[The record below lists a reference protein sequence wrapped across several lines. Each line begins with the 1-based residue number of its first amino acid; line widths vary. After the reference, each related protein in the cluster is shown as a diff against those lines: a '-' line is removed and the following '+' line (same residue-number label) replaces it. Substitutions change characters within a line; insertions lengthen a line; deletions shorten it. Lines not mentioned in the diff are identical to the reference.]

1 MTRIVRIVPGD
12 VSFTCEAH
20 ESVLD
25 AAARSQMRLPS
36 RCRSGTCGTCRGL
49 LLAGEVRWLADDQ
62 TALSSSE
69 IASGQILCC
78 SVEPLTDLVIEVSSI
93 QPAAERTVK
102 KMRVRVES
110 IESLAHDVVRLMLK
124 LPDNHGLSW
133 LPGQYIEIILP
144 TGERRSF
151 SIANRSTGAPWIELH
166 IRNLAGG
173 LLSGKLFSQVKEK
186 SLLQIEGP
194 LGDFYLRKESS
205 RPALFVAGG
214 TGFAPIKAIIEEAV
228 ASGVDRPMHLYWGVR
243 ALRDLY
249 LPALPQ
255 EWARTAKDFYY
266 VPVLSEPQSEDEW
279 QGRRGFVHEAVAADE
294 VNLASFDVYAAGPPV
309 MVQSAHQAFIA
320 RGLPPE
326 QFFSDPFE
334 YARR

>member
-1 MTRIVRIVPGD
+1 MTRIVKVVPGD
-12 VSFTCEAH
+12 LTFSCNSN
-20 ESVLD
+20 ESVLE
-25 AAARSQMRLPS
+25 AAERSQWRLPS
-36 RCRSGTCGTCRGL
+36 RCRNGTCGTCRAQ
-49 LLAGEVRWLADDQ
+49 LLAGKVRWLSHDQ
-62 TALSSSE
+62 TALSPDE

-93 QPAAERTVK
+93 QPAVERTVK

-151 SIANRSTGAPWIELH
+151 SIANHFTGTPWIELH

-194 LGDFYLRKESS
+194 LGDFYLRKDSP

-214 TGFAPIKAIIEEAV
+214 TGFAPIKAIIEELV
-228 ASGVDRPMHLYWGVR
+228 ASGVDRPLHLYWGVR

-255 EWARTAKDFYY
+255 EWLRTVKDFCY
-266 VPVLSEPQSEDEW
+266 VPVLSEPQIEDDW
-279 QGRRGFVHEAVAADE
+279 QGKRGFVHEAVAADE

-320 RGLPPE
+320 RGLPPT

>member
-1 MTRIVRIVPGD
+1 MTRIVKVVPGELRF
-12 VSFTCEAH
+12 SCKSG
-20 ESVLD
+20 ESVLE
-25 AAARSQMRLPS
+25 AAERSEWRLPY
-36 RCRSGTCGTCRGL
+36 RCRNGTCGTCRAQL
-49 LLAGEVRWLADDQ
+49 LTGKIRWLSHEQ
-62 TALSSSE
+62 TALSASE

-78 SVEPLTDLVIEVSSI
+78 SVAPLTDLVIEVTSI
-93 QPAAERTVK
+93 QPVAELTVK

-124 LPDNHGLSW
+124 LPDNHALSW

-151 SIANRSTGAPWIELH
+151 SIANHFTGTPWIELH

-194 LGDFYLRKESS
+194 LGDFYLRKDSP
-205 RPALFVAGG
+205 RPMLFVAGG

-255 EWARTAKDFYY
+255 EWARSVKNFRY
-266 VPVLSEPQSEDEW
+266 VPVLSEPQSEDQW
-279 QGRRGFVHEAVAADE
+279 QGKRGFVHEVVVADE
-294 VNLASFDVYAAGPPV
+294 SNLAAYDVYAAGPPV
-309 MVQSAHQAFIA
+309 MVQSAHQSFIG
-320 RGLPPE
+320 RGLPPA